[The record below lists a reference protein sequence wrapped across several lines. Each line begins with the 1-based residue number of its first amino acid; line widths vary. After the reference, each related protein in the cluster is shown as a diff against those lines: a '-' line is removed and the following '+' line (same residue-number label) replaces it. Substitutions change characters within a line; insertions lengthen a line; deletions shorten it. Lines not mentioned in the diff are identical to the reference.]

1 MISKILESMLLT
13 NDNNYC
19 VDGVNYDQ
27 PTYGD
32 FSISVYNEI
41 LMPKKLR

>member
-1 MISKILESMLLT
+1 MTITTLIDS
-13 NDNNYC
+13 

-27 PTYGD
+27 PTCGD